1 MIEVP
6 VWIFIML
13 LVGLSLFISVMIFWL
28 VQFIH
33 DKLVDLVKR
42 KTDYNKYK
50 EFLNNHSDS
59 GRKNNG

>member
-13 LVGLSLFISVMIFWL
+13 LVGFSLFMSFIIFL
-28 VQFIH
+28 IAQLIH
-33 DKLVDLVKR
+33 DKLVELVKR

>member
-13 LVGLSLFISVMIFWL
+13 LVGFSLFICFMIFWL

-33 DKLVDLVKR
+33 DKLVELVKW

-50 EFLNNHSDS
+50 EFWDTHFDEVNN
-59 GRKNNG
+59 NEW